1 MNIHGTDEKRMK
13 IMRKKQF
20 LSSIAG
26 GLMISCLCVG
36 CANDNVTNEATL
48 EESEEITEENTE
60 NNEEEAVSEENSDR
74 KSVV

>member
-1 MNIHGTDEKRMK
+1 
-13 IMRKKQF
+13 MRKKQF

-48 EESEEITEENTE
+48 EESEDITEET
-60 NNEEEAVSEENSDR
+60 
-74 KSVV
+74 